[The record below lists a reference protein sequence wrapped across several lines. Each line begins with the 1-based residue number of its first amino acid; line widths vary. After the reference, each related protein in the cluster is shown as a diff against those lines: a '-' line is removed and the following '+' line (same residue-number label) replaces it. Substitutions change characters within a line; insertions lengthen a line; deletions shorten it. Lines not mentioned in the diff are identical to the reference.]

1 MFKKLPLLFIVCAA
15 LAAPQKR
22 VLAFYYPWYGTP
34 EVSGSWIHWNEA
46 GHDPELLL
54 ANNLPDSA
62 TTNHPL
68 KLYDSN
74 DPEVIKEHLSLAK
87 WAGID
92 GFICSWWGIDDFT
105 DRAFRKML
113 EIVEK
118 EKGLPL
124 KLTIYYERVSQVA
137 VDKVEAAVKDIIY
150 ILDEY
155 GGSPAFLKVDGKPV
169 IFIYGRALSQ
179 LGDKWRDVVKEVKR
193 LKRGGAIFICDSL
206 HSRWL
211 DTFDGLHEYNPVG
224 AVLAKVD
231 MFMRYKTTKDVC
243 EKRGKISC
251 ATVIP
256 GYDDSN
262 VRPKN
267 PIIRLR
273 DEGKLYKKLW
283 EDAIKADVDWVLICT
298 FNEWHEGT
306 EIEPSLEYGRFYLQL
321 TREYANRF
329 KREK

>member
-1 MFKKLPLLFIVCAA
+1 MIRKSSLLLLVCAA
-15 LAAPQKR
+15 LASPEKR

-34 EVSGSWIHWNEA
+34 EVSGTWIHWNEA
-46 GHDPELLL
+46 GHNPELLL

-74 DPEVIKEHLSLAK
+74 DPAVIKEHISLAK

-92 GFICSWWGIDDFT
+92 AFISSWWGMDDFT

-113 EIVEK
+113 EIGEK
-118 EKGLPL
+118 EKGIPV
-124 KLTIYYERVSQVA
+124 KFTIYYEMVSRVA
-137 VDKVEAAVKDIIY
+137 VNKVEATIKDIMY
-150 ILDEY
+150 ILNEY
-155 GGSPAFLKVDGKPV
+155 SDSPAFFKVNDKPV
-169 IFIYGRALSQ
+169 IFIYGRAMGQ
-179 LGDKWRDVVKEVKR
+179 LGERWREVVEEVKKLR
-193 LKRGGAIFICDSL
+193 KGKVLFICDSL
-206 HSRWL
+206 DARWL
-211 DTFDGLHEYNPVG
+211 DVFDGLHEYNPVG
-224 AVLAKVD
+224 AVLAKAN
-231 MFMRYKTTKDVC
+231 MFKRYRNCKEVC

-273 DEGKLYKKLW
+273 DEGKLYRELW
-283 EDAIKADVDWVLICT
+283 EEAIKADVDWVLICT

-306 EIEPSLEYGRFYLQL
+306 EIEPSVEYGRFYLQL
-321 TREYANRF
+321 TKDYANRF
-329 KREK
+329 KRGK

>member
-1 MFKKLPLLFIVCAA
+1 MFLLLASCAA
-15 LAAPQKR
+15 FALPQKK

-34 EVSGSWIHWNEA
+34 EISGAWFHWNEA
-46 GHDPELLL
+46 GHNPEVLL
-54 ANNLPDSA
+54 ANNLPDTA

-74 DPEVIKEHLSLAK
+74 DPMVIKEHISLAK

-92 GFICSWWGIDDFT
+92 VFICSWWGMDDFS
-105 DRAFRKML
+105 DRVFRKAL
-113 EIVEK
+113 SIAEK
-118 EKGLPL
+118 EKRVPV
-124 KLTIYYERVSQVA
+124 KWTIYYETVSQVA
-137 VDKVEAAVKDIIY
+137 VDKVEATVKDIMY
-150 ILDEY
+150 ILKEY
-155 GGSPAFLKVDGKPV
+155 ADSPAFFKVDGKPV

-179 LGDKWRDVVKEVKR
+179 LGDKWRDIVKEVKR
-193 LKRGGAIFICDSL
+193 LSKDKVLFICDSL
-206 HSRWL
+206 DARWL
-211 DTFDGLHEYNPVG
+211 DAFDGLHEYNPVG
-224 AVLAKVD
+224 AVLAKAD
-231 MFMRYKTTKDVC
+231 MFRRYKACKEIC

-273 DEGKLYKKLW
+273 DEGKLYKELW
-283 EDAIKADVDWVLICT
+283 ENAIKANVDWVLICT

-306 EIEPSLEYGRFYLQL
+306 EIEPSVEYGNFYLQL
-321 TREYANRF
+321 TREYASRF
-329 KREK
+329 KGGK